1 MNKISYYYNLVFFR
15 DFYLSILW
23 LVILLGINVNVSYLN
38 ISNNENLLE
47 WTYSMRGYVQF
58 VILIFLIYK
67 NFFIFSDLRNVNNFF
82 ILFFLYNLVQIY
94 SLILSNNDNYNIIYN
109 ILALNIILFFN
120 IIFIKKKKEVQKILY
135 FFILLIVFIYLGFL
149 VEYLY
154 NLIIKNHLFYGHH
167 SSKSSLMPVMNMPR
181 SSGLGRMALL
191 IFLFC
196 ITFVDLNKIKN
207 KLFLIFVVIP
217 GIFLTQSRAIVGI
230 YVLIILVISFSKY
243 FKLINLQ
250 FNDFKKNFIIFVIVP
265 LITSVLITQLKP
277 SNLDYYKNLYFKKI
291 NIDNTKNFK
300 FNKIET
306 DIQILRNQNPSFT
319 SYRAEHWKDLI
330 KKTVQSTQSI
340 LIGNGVQADRFL
352 IKQTASNAT
361 LYFYAS
367 SGVIGL
373 LIYVMI
379 IINII
384 KTLVKKIN
392 YLRKSSY
399 KDNNFTFAVLV
410 IFALLIRGIVESSYA
425 VFSIDYIF
433 FIIALYFINYDTKT
447 QS

>member
-1 MNKISYYYNLVFFR
+1 
-15 DFYLSILW
+15 
-23 LVILLGINVNVSYLN
+23 
-38 ISNNENLLE
+38 
-47 WTYSMRGYVQF
+47 
-58 VILIFLIYK
+58 
-67 NFFIFSDLRNVNNFF
+67 
-82 ILFFLYNLVQIY
+82 
-94 SLILSNNDNYNIIYN
+94 
-109 ILALNIILFFN
+109 
-120 IIFIKKKKEVQKILY
+120 
-135 FFILLIVFIYLGFL
+135 
-149 VEYLY
+149 
-154 NLIIKNHLFYGHH
+154 
-167 SSKSSLMPVMNMPR
+167 MPVINMPR

-306 DIQILRNQNPSFT
+306 DIQILRNHNPFSFT
-319 SYRAEHWKDLI
+319 SDRAEHWKDLI

>member
-1 MNKISYYYNLVFFR
+1 
-15 DFYLSILW
+15 
-23 LVILLGINVNVSYLN
+23 
-38 ISNNENLLE
+38 
-47 WTYSMRGYVQF
+47 
-58 VILIFLIYK
+58 
-67 NFFIFSDLRNVNNFF
+67 
-82 ILFFLYNLVQIY
+82 
-94 SLILSNNDNYNIIYN
+94 
-109 ILALNIILFFN
+109 
-120 IIFIKKKKEVQKILY
+120 
-135 FFILLIVFIYLGFL
+135 
-149 VEYLY
+149 
-154 NLIIKNHLFYGHH
+154 
-167 SSKSSLMPVMNMPR
+167 MNMPR

-361 LYFYAS
+361 LYFYTS